1 MLYGRGVSYMTV
13 RTLPAIAVS
22 FLVLALVPASQAR
35 GGFRGIGP
43 GGTRFGTLPPLTGG
57 LPGTGIRPLGRGFSR
72 GRFGFR
78 EGFWPWYGWGYAD
91 FDEPYLEEGRQPPV
105 VVLRE
110 EPQARPAAHVV
121 EPKLIEVPAAVEK
134 TPRQPSLPTV
144 LVWRNGQR
152 EEVQE
157 YAISGA
163 FLYDYSKP
171 RASRRI
177 SLDDL
182 DLEATERANQ
192 QRGVQFL
199 IPASPSEVTVRF

>member
-1 MLYGRGVSYMTV
+1 MTV

-22 FLVLALVPASQAR
+22 LLVLALVPASQAR

-43 GGTRFGTLPPLTGG
+43 GGARFGTLPPLSRG
-57 LPGTGIRPLGRGFSR
+57 LPGARVRPVGRGFSHGSRFELRR
-72 GRFGFR
+72 G
-78 EGFWPWYGWGYAD
+78 YGLGYGYWGYGD
-91 FDEPYLEEGRQPPV
+91 YGEPYVEDPQGQVIVLRDEP
-105 VVLRE
+105 
-110 EPQARPAAHVV
+110 ASKPAPAHVV
-121 EPKLIEVPAAVEK
+121 EPKLIEVPGSVEK
-134 TPRQPSLPTV
+134 TRPQPTLPTV
-144 LVWRNGQR
+144 LVWRSGQR
-152 EEVQE
+152 EEVKE

-182 DLEATERANQ
+182 DLEATEHANQ

-199 IPASPSEVTVRF
+199 IPAGPSEVTVRF

>member
-1 MLYGRGVSYMTV
+1 MTM

-22 FLVLALVPASQAR
+22 LLVLVLVPASQAR
-35 GGFRGIGP
+35 GGFRGIGS
-43 GGTRFGTLPPLTGG
+43 GGARFGTLPPLSGG
-57 LPGTGIRPLGRGFSR
+57 LPGTGIRPFGRGFSR
-72 GRFGFR
+72 ERFGFR
-78 EGFWPWYGWGYAD
+78 EGFWPWYGWGYGD
-91 FDEPYLEEGRQPPV
+91 FDEPYLEESPRPPV
-105 VVLRE
+105 ILLRDDA
-110 EPQARPAAHVV
+110 QARSAPAHVV
-121 EPKLIEVPAAVEK
+121 EPKLIEVPATVEK

-152 EEVQE
+152 EEVKE

-177 SLDDL
+177 SLDEL

-199 IPASPSEVTVRF
+199 IPASPTEVTVRF